1 MWFKDILFSFARI
14 HKFFII
20 FWGELFEAWL
30 GDFLSYKSVTQW
42 NTYETPPVV
51 KTRKKSLISKEN
63 NSITV
68 ALYIVSVFDG

>member
-1 MWFKDILFSFARI
+1 MIGG
-14 HKFFII
+14 FFILQI
-20 FWGELFEAWL
+20 CH
-30 GDFLSYKSVTQW
+30 TICNT